1 MKILV
6 TGASGFIGSH
16 LVKKLSSHNFD
27 FECIGLVRAA
37 GQPALSLNIRL
48 VEGDI
53 TRPNKV
59 LVDALEEADVVVHA
73 AGYAKSPKRNGR
85 EVGPDIHIVNCD
97 ATYELAR
104 LAEKA
109 GVCQFIFLSSAKVFG
124 ESEFL
129 ERPFRMSD
137 LPKPETEYALSK
149 WRAEQKLSELGEG
162 GSMKIQIIRPPMVVG
177 RFDDYKAGVLNRFI
191 QMGLPLPIA
200 GLTEN
205 LRSYVKVETL
215 CQGIVDKI
223 TGSASDAS
231 LDSFKEKDDLST
243 RDLIQ
248 VIAAENGYRL
258 RCFSFPPAV
267 IRAALSV
274 FGMKKAEASLFGFFR
289 LEIDGT

>member
-1 MKILV
+1 MKVLV

-16 LVKKLSSHNFD
+16 LVKKLSSQSSD
-27 FECIGLVRAA
+27 FECIGSVRDA
-37 GQPALSLNIRL
+37 GQSAVSLNVRL
-48 VEGDI
+48 FEGDI
-53 TRPNKV
+53 TRLNEV
-59 LVDALEEADVVVHA
+59 WVDALEEADVVVHA
-73 AGYAKSPKRNGR
+73 AGYAKNPKRKGR
-85 EVGPDIHIVNCD
+85 SVAPDINAVNCD

-109 GVCQFIFLSSAKVFG
+109 GVDQFIFLSTAKVFG
-124 ESEFL
+124 ESEL
-129 ERPFRMSD
+129 LGRPFRMSD
-137 LPKPETEYALSK
+137 VPKPETEYALSK

-177 RFDDYKAGVLNRFI
+177 RFDDDKAGILTRFI
-191 QMGLPLPIA
+191 EMGLPLPIA

-205 LRSYVKVETL
+205 MRSYVKVETL

-223 TGSASDAS
+223 TGATSDAS

-243 RDLIQ
+243 RGLIE

-258 RCFSFPPAV
+258 RSFSFPPKV

-274 FGMKKAEASLFGFFR
+274 FGMKKAENSLFGFFR
-289 LEIDGT
+289 LEIDST